1 MGVHQSHFA
10 LIALLGL
17 LCGQAVAAA
26 GIQRV
31 HLVRKS
37 AQLQAR
43 LASSANGDEGN
54 VKLLNYM
61 DAQYYGPI
69 GLGTPAQRFFV
80 IFDTGSSN
88 LWVPS
93 VHCSWFN
100 IACRLHNKYD
110 GSKSSTHKENGTEF
124 EIQYGTGSLSGYLSS
139 DKLSWGGL
147 AIQDQ
152 LFAEAVSEPGLTF
165 VAAKFDGIL
174 GMGFPMIAVTGANPP
189 FHQALDQGLLAA
201 PLFSFWLSRDP
212 SSASGGEMV
221 LGGMDEAHYTG
232 EHTWVPVTREAY
244 WQFQLDNIDIPGLD
258 VPACD
263 GGCPAIADTGTSL
276 LAGPTMEVAAINK
289 AIGAESA
296 FTLQCKTMVQQY
308 VPQIVQMISQMPLDQ
323 VCTSVGLCPMAR
335 GNRRLMSSLT
345 TAAHSLLDPLLAR
358 AEGVEGTWS
367 KAADAVRSRYGHQ
380 PQLQVQQQLKAGHMH
395 HSSAAGSS
403 SVGGSS
409 SNNIG
414 CDFCNM
420 AVEYIKLALHNNKT
434 LDEIEQ
440 EVEALCG
447 MLDFGGPAMVECAK
461 LKAMPTISFTVAG
474 KQFMLTPEQYVLRID
489 AGGESQ
495 CVSGFLGLDVPVG
508 PLWILGDV
516 FIGAY
521 HTVFDVGGSRIGF
534 ADAAAGPAPSAVK
547 PQATL

>member
-1 MGVHQSHFA
+1 
-10 LIALLGL
+10 
-17 LCGQAVAAA
+17 
-26 GIQRV
+26 
-31 HLVRKS
+31 
-37 AQLQAR
+37 
-43 LASSANGDEGN
+43 
-54 VKLLNYM
+54 M

-69 GLGTPAQRFFV
+69 GLGTPAQRFYV

-88 LWVPS
+88 LW
-93 VHCSWFN
+93 
-100 IACRLHNKYD
+100 K
-110 GSKSSTHKENGTEF
+110 NGTEF

-147 AIQDQ
+147 AIEDQ

-174 GMGFPMIAVTGANPP
+174 GMGFPLIAVTGATPP
-189 FHQALDQGLLAA
+189 FHKALDQGLLAA
-201 PLFSFWLSRDP
+201 PLFSFWLNRDP
-212 SSASGGEMV
+212 SSSYGGEMI
-221 LGGMDEAHYTG
+221 LGGIDDSHYTG

-244 WQFQLDNIDIPGLD
+244 WQFQLGDISIPGLE

-276 LAGPTMEVAAINK
+276 LAGPSTEVAAINK

-296 FTLQCKTMVQQY
+296 YSLQCKTLVQDY
-308 VPQIVQMISQMPLDQ
+308 VPQIIQMISQMPLDQ
-323 VCTSVGLCPMAR
+323 VCTSVGLCPMAS
-335 GNRRLMSSLT
+335 GNRRLMSAFSS
-345 TAAHSLLDPLLAR
+345 AAHSMLDPFLSR
-358 AEGVEGTWS
+358 VEGVQGTWA

-380 PQLQVQQQLKAGHMH
+380 PLLKR
-395 HSSAAGSS
+395 HSSSS
-403 SVGGSS
+403 SSS
-409 SNNIG
+409 SSASNNIG

-420 AVEYIKLALHNNKT
+420 AVEYIKLALHNNQT
-434 LDEIEQ
+434 LEQIEQ
-440 EVEALCG
+440 EVEALCDMLDFG
-447 MLDFGGPAMVECAK
+447 GPAMEVEALCDMLDFGGPAMVQCAK
-461 LKAMPTISFTVAG
+461 LKAMPTISFTVG
-474 KQFMLTPEQYVLRID
+474 GREFMLTPEQYVLRID

-534 ADAAAGPAPSAVK
+534 ADAAAGPDPSVAK

>member
-1 MGVHQSHFA
+1 MGVQRSYLALFA
-10 LIALLGL
+10 LLALLS
-17 LCGQAVAAA
+17 CHAVAAA
-26 GIQRV
+26 GTQRV
-31 HLVRKS
+31 QLVRKS

-43 LASSANGDEGN
+43 LQSAANGDEGN
-54 VKLLNYM
+54 VRLLNYM

-69 GLGTPAQRFFV
+69 GLGTPAQRFYV

-93 VHCSWFN
+93 IHCSWFN
-100 IACRLHNKYD
+100 IACRLHNRYD
-110 GSKSSTHKENGTEF
+110 GSKSLTHKKNGTEF

-147 AIQDQ
+147 AIEDQ

-174 GMGFPMIAVTGANPP
+174 GMGFPLIAVTGATPP
-189 FHQALDQGLLAA
+189 FHKALDQGLLAA
-201 PLFSFWLSRDP
+201 PLFSFWLNRDP
-212 SSASGGEMV
+212 SSSYGGEMI
-221 LGGMDEAHYTG
+221 LGGIDDSHYTG

-244 WQFQLDNIDIPGLD
+244 WQFQLGDISIPGLE

-276 LAGPTMEVAAINK
+276 LAGPSTEVAAINK

-296 FTLQCKTMVQQY
+296 YSLQCKTLVQDY
-308 VPQIVQMISQMPLDQ
+308 VPQIIKMISQMPLDQ
-323 VCTSVGLCPMAR
+323 VCTSVGLCPMAS
-335 GNRRLMSSLT
+335 GNRRLMSAFTS
-345 TAAHSLLDPLLAR
+345 AAHSMLDPFLSR
-358 AEGVEGTWS
+358 VEGVEGTWS

-380 PQLQVQQQLKAGHMH
+380 PLLKH
-395 HSSAAGSS
+395 HSSSS
-403 SVGGSS
+403 SSAS
-409 SNNIG
+409 NSASNNIG

-420 AVEYIKLALHNNKT
+420 AVEYIKLALHNNQT
-434 LDEIEQ
+434 LEQIEQ
-440 EVEALCG
+440 EVEALCD
-447 MLDFGGPAMVECAK
+447 MLDFGGPAMVQCAK
-461 LKAMPTISFTVAG
+461 LKAMPTISFTVG
-474 KQFMLTPEQYVLRID
+474 GREFVLTPEQYVLRID

-534 ADAAAGPAPSAVK
+534 ADAAAGPDPSVTK